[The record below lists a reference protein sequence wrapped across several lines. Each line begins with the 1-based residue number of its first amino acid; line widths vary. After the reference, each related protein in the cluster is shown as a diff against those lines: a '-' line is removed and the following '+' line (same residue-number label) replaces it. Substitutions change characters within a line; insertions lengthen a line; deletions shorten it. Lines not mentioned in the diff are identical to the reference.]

1 MDRLQSLSETSRER
15 AHRVS
20 VQRTVLLHRVGQGR
34 SWHVGRCH
42 PWHLPVGVGVDN
54 GRGEY
59 AADMPGGC
67 HLAREAVTKAPVLG
81 ELGPDHLDGHY
92 PPAGRASDVNPP
104 HAAGPKPPE

>member
-1 MDRLQSLSETSRER
+1 MDRLQSLSETSRQR
-15 AHRVS
+15 PHRLS
-20 VQRTVLLHRVGQGR
+20 VQRTVLLHRVVQRR

-42 PWHLPVGVGVDN
+42 PRHLPVGIGVDD

-59 AADMPGGC
+59 ATDVPGGC

-81 ELGPDHLDGHY
+81 ELSTDHLDGDY
-92 PPAGRASDVNPP
+92 PPAGRTSNVYPP